1 MARRGQRTSYQQRI
15 QIGGR
20 ASAGESDRE
29 IGPVHGLL
37 GLDGA
42 QVALHLHAAGS
53 SRSGVN
59 IWGDPRWRRSGKLLR
74 LSARAARAVALR
86 AAGLGALGIVLL
98 ARRRRK

>member
-15 QIGGR
+15 EIGER

-42 QVALHLHAAGS
+42 QVA
-53 SRSGVN
+53 RTYMRQ
-59 IWGDPRWRRSGKLLR
+59 DR
-74 LSARAARAVALR
+74 
-86 AAGLGALGIVLL
+86 AGLVSHMGRPAGGALTSCLDAVRERIAQLRRAHPGGGLGFILL
-98 ARRRRK
+98 VWRRRR